1 MMMNKTFYLLP
12 LSSAP
17 WQVFTLD
24 LAVDGEPFQAQFEF
38 RWLPAPG
45 RWFLSL
51 RDHSTG
57 ELLVNMIP
65 LLCTR
70 GEVNDLFLPFRHL
83 REGRGPGSLFCLR
96 GTGEAG
102 AADPPEKNLTEYQ
115 VLFGDTL

>member
-1 MMMNKTFYLLP
+1 MNYYQLP
-12 LSSAP
+12 FSSSP

-24 LAVDGEPFQAQFEF
+24 LVIDGEPFHAQVEL

-45 RWFLSL
+45 QWFFSI

-65 LLCTR
+65 LICSC
-70 GEVNDLFLPFRHL
+70 GEVNDLLRPFRHL
-83 REGRGPGSLFCLR
+83 RNGRGLGSLFCLR
-96 GTGEAG
+96 AAEESG
-102 AADPPEKNLTEYQ
+102 APDPTEKNLTDYQ